1 MAASRQPEQPD
12 GQANKVDVE
21 QITVL
26 REQMIRFATLQ
37 LRDPVLAEDVVH
49 DAIHAALSS
58 DKFSAKGSLKS
69 WVFAI
74 LRNKIIDVIRERSR
88 HPTEHF
94 TEDDGSELDNQF
106 DEKGHWKKSQKPTN
120 WGHPEKAL
128 ASEQFWVVFEA
139 CLNYLPENTARVF
152 MMREHLGLDIKE
164 ICDELLISESNCWV
178 IMHRARMKLRMCLEN
193 NFVQGN
199 FLQEDDK

>member
-1 MAASRQPEQPD
+1 MAASQQPKQPD
-12 GQANKVDVE
+12 DQANKVDVE

-58 DKFSAKGSLKS
+58 GKFSGKGSLKS

-88 HPTEHF
+88 HPTERF
-94 TEDDGSELDNQF
+94 TEDDGSDLDNQF
-106 DEKGHWKKSQKPTN
+106 DEKGHWKKSQKPAN
-120 WGHPEKAL
+120 WGHPETAL
-128 ASEQFWVVFEA
+128 ASEQFWIVFEA
-139 CLNYLPENTARVF
+139 CLNYLPDNTARVF

-199 FLQEDDK
+199 FLQAEDE